1 MHTLTLLL
9 STLLLFALP
18 NGRPGFP
25 LPQADLHEFHLSKC
39 LIEYNTRESAIQISL
54 HLFIDDTE
62 EALRR
67 QGLDK
72 LFICTAK
79 EDETAEE
86 HLGAY
91 LTQHLRLE
99 IDGKSIVP
107 TFLGKEVTED
117 LMGMWCYLEITG
129 VQNMQELTITN
140 EILMDA
146 FEDQKNLVNVIGPG
160 NQKGMFLFEKGE
172 SKESVTWKS

>member
-1 MHTLTLLL
+1 MHTLYVLL
-9 STLLLFALP
+9 SSLLFAAAP
-18 NGRPGFP
+18 TGGNFTP
-25 LPQADLHEFHLSKC
+25 ANELHEFHLSKC
-39 LIEYNTRESAIQISL
+39 LIEYNSRESAIQISL

-67 QGLDK
+67 RGIDK
-72 LFICTAK
+72 LFICTEK
-79 EDETAEE
+79 EAESAEQHLET
-86 HLGAY
+86 Y

-99 IDGKSIVP
+99 IDGKPLVP

-117 LMGMWCYLEITG
+117 FMGMWCYLEITG
-129 VQNMQELTITN
+129 VEKVQELIITN
-140 EILMDA
+140 EILMDT

-172 SKESVTWKS
+172 SKESFILKS

>member
-1 MHTLTLLL
+1 MHTLLLLL
-9 STLLLFALP
+9 STAILAAV
-18 NGRPGFP
+18 P
-25 LPQADLHEFHLSKC
+25 LKPQITPDAEWHEFHLSKC

-54 HLFIDDTE
+54 HIFIDDTE

-67 QGLDK
+67 QGIDR
-72 LFICTAK
+72 LFICTEK
-79 EDETAEE
+79 EDESAEG
-86 HLGAY
+86 HLEAY
-91 LTQHLRLE
+91 LTEHLRLE
-99 IDGKSIVP
+99 VDGQSLVP

-129 VQNMQELTITN
+129 VKSVRELTITN

-172 SKESVTWKS
+172 SKESLIWKS

>member
-1 MHTLTLLL
+1 MHTLYVLL
-9 STLLLFALP
+9 SSLLFAAAPTGGNLTP
-18 NGRPGFP
+18 ANE
-25 LPQADLHEFHLSKC
+25 LHEFHLSKC
-39 LIEYNTRESAIQISL
+39 LIEYNSRESAIQISL

-67 QGLDK
+67 RGIDK
-72 LFICTAK
+72 LFICTEK
-79 EDETAEE
+79 EAESAEQHLET
-86 HLGAY
+86 Y

-99 IDGKSIVP
+99 IDGKPLVP

-117 LMGMWCYLEITG
+117 FMGMWCYLEITN
-129 VQNMQELTITN
+129 VEKVQELVITN
-140 EILMDA
+140 EILMDT

-172 SKESVTWKS
+172 SKDSFILKS